1 MDLTRREILIGT
13 VVLAACGGDD
23 GGSAVDAPSSASCTM
38 NGTIATID
46 GNHGHTLTIPAA
58 DVVAG
63 VERTY
68 DITGTSPHSH
78 MVTVS
83 AANMATL
90 AANGTVQV
98 TSTSGGAHTH
108 TVSVRCR

>member
-1 MDLTRREILIGT
+1 MDLTRREMLLGT
-13 VVLAACGGDD
+13 AVLAACGGGDD
-23 GGSAVDAPSSASCTM
+23 GPSIDAPAAASCTM
-38 NGTIATID
+38 NGTVATIN

-58 DVVAG
+58 DVSAG
-63 VERTY
+63 AERTY

-98 TSTSGGAHTH
+98 TSTSGSAHTH
-108 TVSVRCR
+108 TISIRCR